1 MSLTVLIVDD
11 EPNIRFLLEQS
22 LEELEDDY
30 GIMLLTAENGRD
42 GLEMIKEHQPEL
54 VLLDVMM
61 PFMSGLEVCEA
72 VREDPVLKDTTIIML
87 TAKGQVNDKDH
98 GMEAGADLYLT
109 KPFHPTMILEKVLEI
124 LTPKLSLV

>member
-11 EPNIRFLLEQS
+11 EPNIRFLLEQALED
-22 LEELEDDY
+22 LEEDY
-30 GIMLLTAENGRD
+30 GITLLTAENGRD
-42 GLEMIKEHQPEL
+42 GLEMIKEHRPEL
-54 VLLDVMM
+54 VLLDIMM

-72 VREDPVLKDTTIIML
+72 IRKDPVLKDMAVIML

-109 KPFHPTMILEKVLEI
+109 KPFHPTMILEQVLKV

>member
-30 GIMLLTAENGRD
+30 GITILTAENGRD

-61 PFMSGLEVCEA
+61 PFMSGLEVCAA
-72 VREDPVLKDTTIIML
+72 VRKDPVLKEMTVIML

-98 GMEAGADLYLT
+98 GIKAGADLYLT
-109 KPFHPTMILEKVLEI
+109 KPFHPTMILEKVLEV

>member
-11 EPNIRFLLEQS
+11 EPNIRFLLEQT
-22 LEELEDDY
+22 LEDLEDDY
-30 GIMLLTAENGRD
+30 GITLLTAENGRE
-42 GLEMIKEHQPEL
+42 GLEMAQQHRPAL

-72 VREDPVLKDTTIIML
+72 IRKDPALKETAVMML
-87 TAKGQVNDKDH
+87 TAKGQVNDKEH
-98 GMEAGADLYLT
+98 GLEAGADAYLT
-109 KPFHPTMILEKVLEI
+109 KPFHPTMILEQVLKV

>member
-42 GLEMIKEHQPEL
+42 GLEMLKEHQPEL

-72 VREDPVLKDTTIIML
+72 VRKDPVLKDTTIIML

>member
-30 GIMLLTAENGRD
+30 GITLLTAENGRD

-72 VREDPVLKDTTIIML
+72 VRKDPVLKDTTIIML

>member
-72 VREDPVLKDTTIIML
+72 VRKDPVLKDTTIIML